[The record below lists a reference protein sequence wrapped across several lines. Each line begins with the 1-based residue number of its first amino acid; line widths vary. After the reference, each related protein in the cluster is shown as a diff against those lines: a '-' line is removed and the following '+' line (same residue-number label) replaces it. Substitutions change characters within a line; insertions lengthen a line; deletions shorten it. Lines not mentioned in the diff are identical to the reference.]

1 MISNIVS
8 PGAGFMFR
16 VKGSSGVPVG
26 VLDERH
32 LHGSSRSPAQW
43 PSERSSMALGGDHV
57 N

>member
-1 MISNIVS
+1 MISNVVS
-8 PGAGFMFR
+8 PGAGLMFR